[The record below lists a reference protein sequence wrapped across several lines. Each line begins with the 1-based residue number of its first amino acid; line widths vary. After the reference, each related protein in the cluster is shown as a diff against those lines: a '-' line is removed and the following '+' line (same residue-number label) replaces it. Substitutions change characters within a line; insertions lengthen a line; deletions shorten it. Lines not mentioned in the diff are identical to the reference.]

1 MNCPEEGFI
10 GRYIGH
16 GVSEAEEK
24 EFEAHQQ
31 VCASCAERVLE
42 ARKNE
47 TLLAEIK
54 SFKEISSPPSP
65 TPEPPG
71 LKPVKTVEQA
81 QTLLGNRYRVVKK
94 VGEGSAGTVFQA
106 IDTILDRAVG
116 IKFLRVET
124 GLTGGTD
131 RWNEARIMGQ
141 LNHPNIAQVY
151 EIGEKEGKRFF
162 VMEWVD
168 GLPLTEAWTTLGL
181 PQRLEIFLGV
191 AGAVAEAH
199 RRGVIHRDL
208 KPSNILVT
216 AGSHP
221 KVLDFGIALESRS
234 VEDIE
239 RGLYRGTPAYS
250 SPEQITSPKQISP
263 ATDVFALGIL
273 MYQLLTD
280 NLPFPQTDP
289 KELFEAIRNEYPEL
303 PKTIEKNV
311 PIPLQNICLKA
322 MEKVPHKRYS
332 SAKTLADDIER
343 YLEGE
348 PVWARPSYLID
359 KIQQEV
365 FYHRQKIIG
374 WYNNELITQREFDR
388 LENVYEHII
397 APPDPSLFE
406 TRKLSFSQVSLYFGG
421 WVALLGIFALF
432 YEPLAKS
439 YGPWMAVPAITA
451 SAFIILW
458 GMFLWNKGES
468 SWAVG
473 CMAMADVFFPAALL
487 VSLWHWGIL
496 SPQHPPVGKEQISV
510 LLFEW
515 QSAVVVGNA
524 QLWVSSFFW
533 LLCSL
538 LFLYTTRS
546 SVFVFFSVLSGLA
559 FLSCFYLFAG
569 LLEWPWEWILISYLV
584 PALGMFALGAV
595 LDRKRYPHIAWPL
608 SLMGLIVIIS
618 LLTALTMSIG
628 KAWSPIRPGRRWISS
643 PWFLFPLAANGAVY
657 LALAM
662 FCRKVNQRL
671 HRRIGYLLDRLG
683 LFLVLGS
690 LSVLAVCEGGSD
702 PRYLYLLL
710 LVAVSFI
717 FASVALQTKSFF
729 FFGIAGLTIAI
740 HKFTE
745 YFGTSFRWPT
755 LLMFVGFFWM
765 FLSYLAPRL
774 KRKNLLKQ

>member
-1 MNCPEEGFI
+1 MNCPDDAFI
-10 GRYIGH
+10 GRYL
-16 GVSEAEEK
+16 SKNLTEADQK
-24 EFEAHQQ
+24 EFNDHLKGCE
-31 VCASCAERVLE
+31 SCAVRIRE
-42 ARKNE
+42 ARHNE
-47 TLLAEIK
+47 LLLAEIK
-54 SFKEISSPPSP
+54 SLKQNTTHPSSGDISD
-65 TPEPPG
+65 
-71 LKPVKTVEQA
+71 LKQVKNVDQA
-81 QTLLGNRYRVVKK
+81 QLILGERYRVVKK

-106 IDTILDRAVG
+106 FDTILDRSVA
-116 IKFLRVET
+116 IKFLRADT
-124 GLTGGTD
+124 GRSGGTD

-141 LNHPNIAQVY
+141 LNHPNIAQIY
-151 EIGEKEGKRFF
+151 EIGEIEGKRFF

-168 GLPLTEAWTTLGL
+168 GLPLTEEWTNLGL
-181 PQRLEIFLGV
+181 PQRLEIFLQV
-191 AGAVAEAH
+191 VHAVAEAH

-216 AGSHP
+216 AGSKP

-280 NLPFPQTDP
+280 NLPFPQTEP
-289 KELFEAIRNEYPEL
+289 RELFEAIRNEYPEL

-322 MEKVPHKRYS
+322 LEKIPHKRYS
-332 SAKTLADDIER
+332 SARTLADDIER

-348 PVWARPSYLID
+348 SVWARPSFLID

-365 FYHRQKIIG
+365 FYHRQKIMG

-388 LENVYEHII
+388 LENVYEHIVS
-397 APPDPSLFE
+397 PPDPSLFE

-421 WVALLGIFALF
+421 WVALLGLFAMF

-439 YGPWMAVPAITA
+439 YGPLMAIPAITA
-451 SAFIILW
+451 AAFIVVW
-458 GMFLWNKGES
+458 GMFQWRKGES

-473 CMAMADVFFPAALL
+473 CMAMANVFFPAALL

-496 SPQHPPVGKEQISV
+496 SPQNSVLGKEQISI

-515 QSAVVVGNA
+515 QSPVVVGNA
-524 QLWVSSFFW
+524 QLWISSFFW
-533 LLCSL
+533 LACSL

-569 LLEWPWEWILISYLV
+569 MTGWPEELILASYLIPGV
-584 PALGMFALGAV
+584 IMFALGAV
-595 LDRKRYPHIAWPL
+595 LDRKRFPHIAWPL
-608 SLMGLIVIIS
+608 SAMGLIVIVS
-618 LLTALTMSIG
+618 LLTFLTMSIG
-628 KAWSPIRPGRRWISS
+628 KTWSPVRPGRRWLSS
-643 PWFLFPLAANGAVY
+643 PYFLFPLAGNGVVY
-657 LALAM
+657 LILGM

-671 HRRIGYLLDRLG
+671 HRRIGYVLDRVGLLLILG
-683 LFLVLGS
+683 A

-710 LVAVSFI
+710 IISIVFA
-717 FASVALQTKSFF
+717 FASIPLQTKTFF

-745 YFGTSFRWPT
+745 YFGNSFRWPV

-765 FLSYLAPRL
+765 FMSYFVPRFKAKKPL
-774 KRKNLLKQ
+774 R